1 MVIVTPQKFTLMDA
15 LSKFAGLER
24 ALSMVFSLACAMLIK
39 HNFKRTVLNEMYLVK
54 RDAKDPSNAQDESEE
69 QLTTEQRKNSF
80 YELINEDQKGKLEQG
95 KTSKFF
101 NSTEKKNYNEM
112 IKNIKENGNVRPS
125 DIMSIVDNFWRN
137 RTRFSA
143 KISFL

>member
-1 MVIVTPQKFTLMDA
+1 LDRSMVIVTPQKFTLMDA

-54 RDAKDPSNAQDESEE
+54 RDAKDPSSFQDESEE

-80 YELINEDQKGKLEQG
+80 
-95 KTSKFF
+95 
-101 NSTEKKNYNEM
+101 
-112 IKNIKENGNVRPS
+112 
-125 DIMSIVDNFWRN
+125 
-137 RTRFSA
+137 
-143 KISFL
+143 